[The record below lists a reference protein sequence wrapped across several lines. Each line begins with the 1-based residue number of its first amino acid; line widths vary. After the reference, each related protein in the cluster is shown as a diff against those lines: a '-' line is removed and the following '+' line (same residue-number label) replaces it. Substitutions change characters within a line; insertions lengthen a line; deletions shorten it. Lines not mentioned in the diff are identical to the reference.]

1 MEFPVREVQRSP
13 NQEICHLRQKQAQLV
28 GLKVKMGSAMT
39 GHLLCIYS
47 IPITA
52 TTRKN
57 YLSDYGWYCL
67 LKKKKKCNYFQSA
80 AIINL
85 KALLQFFSLLFITTF
100 ILSNSGILFGF
111 CLDTNKK
118 LPHCVDFLCCM
129 SVSLDVFCRWLSLF
143 PFFFTEKPSLRHYTS
158 SLFPLQQAL
167 PDERRPWVNC
177 LHITHN
183 LLLYCFS

>member
-57 YLSDYGWYCL
+57 NLSDYGWYCL

-100 ILSNSGILFGF
+100 ILSNSVILFGF

-118 LPHCVDFLCCM
+118 LLIFCVACQLALMFFVDD
-129 SVSLDVFCRWLSLF
+129 SVFS
-143 PFFFTEKPSLRHYTS
+143 PFFSQKNHLYDITPHLFFPSSRLCQMNGGPELT
-158 SLFPLQQAL
+158 A
-167 PDERRPWVNC
+167 C
-177 LHITHN
+177 I
-183 LLLYCFS
+183 